1 MLVLSSLF
9 YRYECIIERAGHA
22 HICQSAQGFLNQ
34 DEVPMTEDRTSA
46 SAERLKGSVKEA
58 IGKLTG
64 DARAEAD
71 GRRQK
76 RGDKPPGAD
85 APRND

>member
-1 MLVLSSLF
+1 MDHA
-9 YRYECIIERAGHA
+9 EDADMAGR
-22 HICQSAQGFLNQ
+22 
-34 DEVPMTEDRTSA
+34 DDRA

-64 DARAEAD
+64 DARTESE

-76 RGDKPPGAD
+76 RGG
-85 APRND
+85 APRDAGGKRG